1 MTLAPMNVMR
11 LLLFLYGDYSNTS
24 LGNDV
29 TEAKLLSLLI
39 SAYYSILMNADRHE
53 YSEEV

>member
-1 MTLAPMNVMR
+1 MNMIK
-11 LLLFLYGDYSNTS
+11 LQLFLYSDYSNTS

-39 SAYYSILMNADRHE
+39 SAYY
-53 YSEEV
+53 